1 MNTTIDI
8 DSTEE
13 INRQGFTLKKQHT
26 QDPQCI
32 KRQLIYYECLITHSA
47 SGDTTS
53 FHCQSD
59 ILFFVLL
66 MIFFKRF
73 RKLRRYITEFP
84 NLSRELC
91 VQKQS
96 LISFITV
103 WPEISIQ

>member
-32 KRQLIYYECLITHSA
+32 KRQLIYYECLLTHSA

-59 ILFFVLL
+59 IMFFVLF

-73 RKLRRYITEFP
+73 RKLRRY
-84 NLSRELC
+84 
-91 VQKQS
+91 
-96 LISFITV
+96 
-103 WPEISIQ
+103 EIR

>member
-13 INRQGFTLKKQHT
+13 INQPRFTLKKQHT
-26 QDPQCI
+26 RDPQSVNI
-32 KRQLIYYECLITHSA
+32 LRMLDNSFR

-59 ILFFVLL
+59 IMFFVLF

-73 RKLRRYITEFP
+73 RKLRRY
-84 NLSRELC
+84 
-91 VQKQS
+91 
-96 LISFITV
+96 
-103 WPEISIQ
+103 EIR

>member
-47 SGDTTS
+47 S
-53 FHCQSD
+53 
-59 ILFFVLL
+59 
-66 MIFFKRF
+66 
-73 RKLRRYITEFP
+73 
-84 NLSRELC
+84 
-91 VQKQS
+91 
-96 LISFITV
+96 
-103 WPEISIQ
+103 